1 MKKYLFFFF
10 IIITANTMN
19 GYAQYSRYIIQ
30 LKDKS
35 GTPYSINNPSQ
46 FLTQRSIA
54 RRQRYAIPVDS
65 TDLPITPAY
74 IDSISAAGNV
84 TILNVSK
91 WLNQVCIRTID
102 TAALSKINSF
112 SFVIGVPPI
121 AARPAGNNQPANP
134 INNKWQD
141 STINLPSPKMIAARP
156 AGTEN
161 YYDYGVAYP
170 QIHLNEGEF
179 LHNHGFRGQGMQMAI
194 TDEGFDNYTI
204 LTTFDSVRNNNQILG
219 TWNYVSGDTDVDE
232 GIGHGLDCFST
243 IAANLPGTFVGT
255 APQTSFYLY
264 VTEDVNSEYPVE
276 EQNWAAATEK
286 ADSLGVDVVSVS
298 LGYNTFDSSIFNYT
312 YADMNGHTTIDA
324 RIANFASNKGMLI
337 VAAAGNEGE
346 TAWHYIDT
354 PGDADSA
361 LTLGAVDTGGVV
373 APFSSYG
380 PNSSGQTKP
389 DVAAVGWN
397 AVLANDATGLPYY
410 GSGTSFATP
419 IMAGLA
425 TCLWQAFPEVNNMS
439 IIDAL
444 HKASNQANN
453 PDDQVGYGIPD
464 MKKAFVG
471 LIEKLH
477 TQQVAVTNCNAVIN
491 WTAKSAT
498 DMNFIIERK
507 LPSDTAYQPIDTQ
520 SANTNFVTNNFT
532 FSDNLSLLPIGIN
545 NIQYKIEMNIAT
557 DTSFYLDSAIITPP
571 TLTATIINAF
581 GNICIGNIS
590 AANSFILSG
599 INLPANNISIGPL
612 NNYSFDTIPNGNYS
626 STLSLTQPGGIYNQ
640 TIYIKFMPDSIG
652 NFNDNIPVNY
662 YCNSITIPVSGTGV
676 NTTLATAATDSA
688 TVLSTHNAL
697 LNGSIISVGCNP
709 VSNYG
714 FEYSTYINF
723 TNGTGAAIN
732 SGNISSG
739 NFTASLSGLTQNT
752 TYYYKAFVTS
762 NDSTIYGDEQSFTT
776 APIPNELIIY
786 PSPAPHSGTIYYSV
800 NGTMPGQYEVH
811 IYNSIGQLVFNR
823 EISSSVNFVDDSFI
837 LPAYLSTGLYSLQIV
852 NAHFNAKRSFL
863 IH

>member
-1 MKKYLFFFF
+1 
-10 IIITANTMN
+10 MN

-54 RRQRYAIPVDS
+54 RRQRYAIPIDS

-91 WLNQVCIRTID
+91 WLNQVCIRTTD

-112 SFVIGVPPI
+112 SFVIAVPPI
-121 AARPAGNNQPANP
+121 AARPAGNNQP
-134 INNKWQD
+134 ITNKWQD
-141 STINLPSPKMIAARP
+141 SAINLSSPKMFAARP
-156 AGTEN
+156 EGTEN

-204 LTTFDSVRNNNQILG
+204 LSTFDSVRNNNQILG

-264 VTEDVNSEYPVE
+264 VTEDVSSEYPVE

-286 ADSLGVDVVSVS
+286 ADSLGADVVSVS

-324 RIANFASNKGMLI
+324 RTANFASNKGMLI
-337 VAAAGNEGE
+337 VAAAGNEGQ

-397 AVLANDATGLPYY
+397 AVLANDATGQPYY

-557 DTSFYLDSAIITPP
+557 DTSFYLDSAIVTLPP
-571 TLTATIINAF
+571 STKPVIAT
-581 GNICIGNIS
+581 
-590 AANSFILSG
+590 
-599 INLPANNISIGPL
+599 
-612 NNYSFDTIPNGNYS
+612 
-626 STLSLTQPGGIYNQ
+626 
-640 TIYIKFMPDSIG
+640 
-652 NFNDNIPVNY
+652 
-662 YCNSITIPVSGTGV
+662 
-676 NTTLATAATDSA
+676 TDSA
-688 TVLSTHNAL
+688 IILSTHDAL
-697 LNGSIISVGCNP
+697 LNGSLSTGCNP
-709 VSNYG
+709 ISTYG
-714 FEYSTYINF
+714 FQY
-723 TNGTGAAIN
+723 
-732 SGNISSG
+732 SGNISFANGMNTTIAVSNINAG
-739 NFTASLSGLTQNT
+739 NFTASLTGLAQNT

-762 NDSTIYGDEQSFTT
+762 NDSTIYGNEQSFTT

-800 NGTMPGQYEVH
+800 NGTTPGQYEVH
-811 IYNSIGQLVFNR
+811 IYNSIGQLVFNKQ
-823 EISSSVNFVDDSFI
+823 INSSVNFIDDNFI
-837 LPAYLSTGLYSLQIV
+837 LPSYLSTGLYSLQII
-852 NAHFNAKRSFL
+852 NAHFNVKRSFL